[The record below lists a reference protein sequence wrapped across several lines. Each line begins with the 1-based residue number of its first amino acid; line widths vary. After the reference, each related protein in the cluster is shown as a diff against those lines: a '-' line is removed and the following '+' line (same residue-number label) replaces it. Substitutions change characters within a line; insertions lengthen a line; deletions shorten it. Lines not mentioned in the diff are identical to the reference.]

1 MILPPGVSV
10 GRDSGFAWY
19 EMRELLM
26 HIVVLTIDG
35 NHRPALLAAA
45 DRLRREHK
53 VALSLAVYDA
63 ATLRDGAGWS
73 QLDRDLARADLVF
86 GARLFSEELVRP
98 LADRLAHYDKP
109 TLIITSNPALIRCTR
124 IGGFSLRRESENEP
138 GPLRSWVQKLRPQGG
153 AGEARR
159 QLAILRN
166 LSKVL
171 KVIPGT
177 SRDLYTYITSHQ
189 YWLNASPENLYRLL
203 CVLIGRYGP
212 APRPKL
218 PQLDPLT
225 YPDTALYHPDA
236 PDLFSSLNDYRRWR
250 GNRFAPRG
258 KVGILTLRTV
268 VLSGNTPHIDALAR
282 AIEARGLEARIAYAA
297 GLDMRPLLEK
307 ELADVDLLVNATGF
321 ALVGGPA
328 ESQPRQAAEAL
339 IRFDRPYLGL
349 VPLAFQRIDDWR
361 ADDNGLV
368 PVQQALSVA
377 IPELE
382 GAAEPLIFGGPAA
395 DGQRFAPAQ
404 AEIEQIADRIARR
417 VALRHLPNAQKRLA
431 VVIYNFPPALGTVGT
446 AAYLDVFASL
456 FHLLQALAADG
467 YQVEVPR
474 TVDELRHLLLDTGPA
489 QGADANIADWLSAD
503 EYRRLFP
510 AYTEIEPYWGPAP
523 GELLRDS
530 RGIRIL
536 GRQFGNV
543 FVGVQP
549 SFGYERDPMRL
560 LLAKDA
566 APNHAFAA
574 FYTWLIHKFRAD
586 AVIHLGTH
594 GAMEFMP
601 GKQVG
606 LSARCWPLRLIGP
619 IPNFYLY
626 SVNNPS
632 EAAIAKRRGA
642 ATLVSYLVPPVQQ
655 AGLYKGLRALRDAID
670 QYERR
675 PDPAL
680 VSDLRERAAQ
690 LGIPMATSGDD
701 YADVAGLAHEL
712 LRIEQ
717 RMIPVGLH
725 VLGQPP
731 TPAELADFL
740 WLYANLQ
747 PDGGLP
753 ALIARGM
760 GIDYA
765 DLCARL
771 GSDLVEQSQMREI
784 EALGRSA
791 MLAYAEAPDV
801 EAGARAAT
809 ARLAQVVPAAQLKPF
824 WPKLAELRTGL
835 LTNHELQ
842 NLLHGLRGGFIP
854 PSPSNDAVRNP
865 AVLPTG
871 RNLFALDPYRVPT
884 PAAMQRGEALATELL
899 ARLRT
904 DQGGWP
910 ESITIVLWGTDNLK
924 SDCEGVAQVLALIG
938 ARPVVDELGNIAD
951 VTLRPLSEL
960 GRPRI
965 DVVVTVSGIFRDL
978 LGNQMRLIDR
988 AAYLA
993 ATADEPPEWNFVRA
1007 HVLAQVAEQRISLE
1021 EAAIRVFTNAP
1032 GSYGA
1037 NVNFLVE
1044 SGTWENDEQ
1053 LSDAFLSRKSF
1064 VRTADGQWRE
1074 ARHLLEGALR
1084 HVQATFQNIDSF
1096 EVGLTDID
1104 NYYENLGGVAKS
1116 VERLRGQAP
1125 PVLVADAINTPGASR
1140 VASIE
1145 TMLRLETR
1153 AKLLNPKWHEAMLAH
1168 GFAGVREIEAR
1179 VGHTYGWSA
1188 TANAVEGWVYDEI
1201 AATYALDDT
1210 MRERMAALN
1219 PSATAGVVRRL
1230 LEAAGRGFWAADEV
1244 TLNRLQEIY
1253 QDLEDRLEG
1262 ISEER
1267 SVR

>member
-1 MILPPGVSV
+1 
-10 GRDSGFAWY
+10 
-19 EMRELLM
+19 M
-26 HIVVLTIDG
+26 HFVVLTIDG

-63 ATLRDGAGWS
+63 ATLRDATGWA
-73 QLDRDLARADLVF
+73 QLDRDLAKADFVF
-86 GARLFSEELVRP
+86 GARLFSEDLVRP
-98 LADRLAHYDKP
+98 LVDRLAHLDKP
-109 TLIITSNPALIRCTR
+109 TLIITSNPALIRCTH
-124 IGGFSLRRESENEP
+124 IGGFSLRREHDTEP
-138 GPLRSWVQKLRPQGG
+138 GPIRRWVQKLRPQGG

-212 APRPKL
+212 QPRPKL
-218 PQLDPLT
+218 PQLDPLS

-236 PDLFSSLNDYRRWR
+236 PDLFASLNDYRRWR
-250 GNRFAPRG
+250 GKRLPQG
-258 KVGILTLRTV
+258 GSVGILTLRTV

-307 ELADVDLLVNATGF
+307 ELADVDVLVNATGF

-328 ESQPRQAAEAL
+328 ESQPQQAAEAL
-339 IRFDRPYLGL
+339 TCFDRPYLGL

-382 GAAEPLIFGGPAA
+382 GAAEPIIFGGPAA

-404 AEIEQIADRIARR
+404 AEIEQIADRVARR
-417 VALRHLPNAQKRLA
+417 VALRRTPNAQKRLA
-431 VVIYNFPPALGTVGT
+431 VVIYNFPPSLGTVGT

-456 FHLLQALAADG
+456 FNLLQALAADG
-467 YQVEVPR
+467 YRVEVPR
-474 TVDELRHLLLDTGPA
+474 SVDELRRLLLADGPA
-489 QGADANIADWLSAD
+489 HGADAHIADWLSAD

-523 GELLRDS
+523 GELWRDN

-543 FVGVQP
+543 FIGVQP

-574 FYTWLIHKFRAD
+574 FYTWITHKFRAD

-619 IPNFYLY
+619 LPNFYVY

-655 AGLYKGLRALRDAID
+655 AGLYKGLRALRDAIE
-670 QYERR
+670 QYERH

-680 VSDLRERAAQ
+680 VADLRDRATQ
-690 LGIPMATSGDD
+690 LGIPMASSGDD
-701 YADVAGLAHEL
+701 HADVAGLAHEL

-717 RMIPVGLH
+717 RMIPLGLH

-740 WLYANLQ
+740 LLYASLQ

-760 GIDYA
+760 GIDYQQ
-765 DLCARL
+765 LCARL
-771 GSDLVEQSQMREI
+771 SSDLAAQNQMRAI
-784 EALGRSA
+784 EARGRAA
-791 MLAYAEAPDV
+791 MLAYAEAHDPS
-801 EAGARAAT
+801 AGERAA
-809 ARLAQVVPAAQLKPF
+809 AAQLADLVPAAALCPL
-824 WPKLAELRTGL
+824 WPKLAELRNGL
-835 LTNHELQ
+835 LANHELR

-884 PAAMQRGEALATELL
+884 PAAMQRGEALANELL
-899 ARLRT
+899 ARLRAE
-904 DQGGWP
+904 QGAWP
-910 ESITIVLWGTDNLK
+910 QSIAIVLWGTDNLK

-938 ARPVVDELGNIAD
+938 AHPVVDELGNVADIA
-951 VTLRPLSEL
+951 LRPLAEL

-978 LGNQMRLIDR
+978 LSNQMRLIDR

-993 ATADEPPEWNFVRA
+993 AAAADEPPEWNFVRA
-1007 HVLAQVAEQRISLE
+1007 HALAQMAESGVMLE
-1021 EAAIRVFTNAP
+1021 EAAIRVFANAP

-1044 SGTWENDEQ
+1044 SGTWESDDQ
-1053 LSDAFLSRKSF
+1053 LSDAFLARKSF
-1064 VRTADGQWRE
+1064 VR
-1074 ARHLLEGALR
+1074 
-1084 HVQATFQNIDSF
+1084 
-1096 EVGLTDID
+1096 
-1104 NYYENLGGVAKS
+1104 
-1116 VERLRGQAP
+1116 
-1125 PVLVADAINTPGASR
+1125 
-1140 VASIE
+1140 
-1145 TMLRLETR
+1145 
-1153 AKLLNPKWHEAMLAH
+1153 
-1168 GFAGVREIEAR
+1168 
-1179 VGHTYGWSA
+1179 
-1188 TANAVEGWVYDEI
+1188 
-1201 AATYALDDT
+1201 
-1210 MRERMAALN
+1210 
-1219 PSATAGVVRRL
+1219 
-1230 LEAAGRGFWAADEV
+1230 
-1244 TLNRLQEIY
+1244 
-1253 QDLEDRLEG
+1253 
-1262 ISEER
+1262 
-1267 SVR
+1267 

>member
-1 MILPPGVSV
+1 
-10 GRDSGFAWY
+10 
-19 EMRELLM
+19 M
-26 HIVVLTIDG
+26 HFVVLTIDG

-63 ATLRDGAGWS
+63 ATLRDATGWA
-73 QLDRDLARADLVF
+73 QLDRDLAKADFVF
-86 GARLFSEELVRP
+86 GARLFSEDLVRP
-98 LADRLAHYDKP
+98 LVDRLAHLDKP
-109 TLIITSNPALIRCTR
+109 TLIITSNPALIRCTH
-124 IGGFSLRRESENEP
+124 IGGFSLRREHDTEP
-138 GPLRSWVQKLRPQGG
+138 GPIRRWVQKLRPQGG

-212 APRPKL
+212 QPRPKL
-218 PQLDPLT
+218 PQLDPLS

-236 PDLFSSLNDYRRWR
+236 PDLFASLNDYRRWR
-250 GNRFAPRG
+250 GKRLPQG
-258 KVGILTLRTV
+258 GSVGILTLRTV

-307 ELADVDLLVNATGF
+307 ELADVDVLVNATGF

-328 ESQPRQAAEAL
+328 ESQPQQAAEAL
-339 IRFDRPYLGL
+339 TRFDRPYLGL

-382 GAAEPLIFGGPAA
+382 GAAEPIIFGGPAA

-404 AEIEQIADRIARR
+404 AEIEQIADRVARR
-417 VALRHLPNAQKRLA
+417 VALRRTPNAQKRLA
-431 VVIYNFPPALGTVGT
+431 VVIYNFPPSLGTVGT

-456 FHLLQALAADG
+456 FNLLQALAADG
-467 YQVEVPR
+467 YRVEVPR
-474 TVDELRHLLLDTGPA
+474 SVDELRRLLLADGPA
-489 QGADANIADWLSAD
+489 HGADAHIADWLSAD

-523 GELLRDS
+523 GELWRDN

-543 FVGVQP
+543 FIGVQP

-574 FYTWLIHKFRAD
+574 FYTWITHKFRAD

-619 IPNFYLY
+619 LPNFYVY

-655 AGLYKGLRALRDAID
+655 AGLYKGLRALRDAIE
-670 QYERR
+670 QYERH

-680 VSDLRERAAQ
+680 VADLRDRATQ
-690 LGIPMATSGDD
+690 LGIPMASSGDD
-701 YADVAGLAHEL
+701 HADVAGLAHEL

-717 RMIPVGLH
+717 RMIPLGLH

-731 TPAELADFL
+731 APAELADFL
-740 WLYANLQ
+740 LLYASLQ

-760 GIDYA
+760 GIDYQQ
-765 DLCARL
+765 LCARL
-771 GSDLVEQSQMREI
+771 SSDLAAQNQMRAI
-784 EALGRSA
+784 EARGRAA
-791 MLAYAEAPDV
+791 MLAYAEAHDPS
-801 EAGARAAT
+801 AGERAA
-809 ARLAQVVPAAQLKPF
+809 AAQLADLVPVAALRPL
-824 WPKLAELRTGL
+824 WPKLAELRNGL
-835 LTNHELQ
+835 LANDELR

-884 PAAMQRGEALATELL
+884 PAAMQRGEALANELL
-899 ARLRT
+899 ARLRA
-904 DQGGWP
+904 DQGAWP
-910 ESITIVLWGTDNLK
+910 QSVAIVLWGTDNLK

-938 ARPVVDELGNIAD
+938 ARPVVDELGNVADIA
-951 VTLRPLSEL
+951 LRPLDEL

-993 ATADEPPEWNFVRA
+993 AAADEPPEWNFIRA
-1007 HVLAQVAEQRISLE
+1007 HALAQMAESGVTLE
-1021 EAAIRVFTNAP
+1021 EAAIRVFANAP

-1044 SGTWENDEQ
+1044 SGTWESDDQ
-1053 LSDAFLSRKSF
+1053 LSDAFLARKSF
-1064 VRTADGQWRE
+1064 VRAANGQWRE
-1074 ARHLLEGALR
+1074 ARGLLEGALR

-1104 NYYENLGGVAKS
+1104 NYYENLGGMAKS
-1116 VERLRGQAP
+1116 VERIRGEAP
-1125 PVLVADAINTPGASR
+1125 PVLVADAISTPGASR

-1179 VGHTYGWSA
+1179 VNHTYGWSA

-1201 AATYALDDT
+1201 AATYALDDA

-1219 PSATAGVVRRL
+1219 PAAAAGVVRRL
-1230 LEAAGRGFWAADEV
+1230 LEAAGRGFWAADEA

-1253 QDLEDRLEG
+1253 HDLEDRLEG
-1262 ISEER
+1262 ITEER
-1267 SVR
+1267 SVG

>member
-1 MILPPGVSV
+1 MS
-10 GRDSGFAWY
+10 
-19 EMRELLM
+19 
-26 HIVVLTIDG
+26 
-35 NHRPALLAAA
+35 
-45 DRLRREHK
+45 
-53 VALSLAVYDA
+53 
-63 ATLRDGAGWS
+63 
-73 QLDRDLARADLVF
+73 
-86 GARLFSEELVRP
+86 
-98 LADRLAHYDKP
+98 
-109 TLIITSNPALIRCTR
+109 
-124 IGGFSLRRESENEP
+124 
-138 GPLRSWVQKLRPQGG
+138 
-153 AGEARR
+153 
-159 QLAILRN
+159 
-166 LSKVL
+166 
-171 KVIPGT
+171 
-177 SRDLYTYITSHQ
+177 
-189 YWLNASPENLYRLL
+189 SPVCFICYRLW
-203 CVLIGRYGP
+203 
-212 APRPKL
+212 L
-218 PQLDPLT
+218 PM
-225 YPDTALYHPDA
+225 
-236 PDLFSSLNDYRRWR
+236 
-250 GNRFAPRG
+250 
-258 KVGILTLRTV
+258 V
-268 VLSGNTPHIDALAR
+268 
-282 AIEARGLEARIAYAA
+282 
-297 GLDMRPLLEK
+297 
-307 ELADVDLLVNATGF
+307 
-321 ALVGGPA
+321 
-328 ESQPRQAAEAL
+328 
-339 IRFDRPYLGL
+339 IR
-349 VPLAFQRIDDWR
+349 
-361 ADDNGLV
+361 
-368 PVQQALSVA
+368 
-377 IPELE
+377 
-382 GAAEPLIFGGPAA
+382 
-395 DGQRFAPAQ
+395 
-404 AEIEQIADRIARR
+404 
-417 VALRHLPNAQKRLA
+417 
-431 VVIYNFPPALGTVGT
+431 
-446 AAYLDVFASL
+446 
-456 FHLLQALAADG
+456 
-467 YQVEVPR
+467 VEVPR

-771 GSDLVEQSQMREI
+771 GSDLVAQSQMREI

-899 ARLRT
+899 TRLCSE
-904 DQGGWP
+904 QGGWP
-910 ESITIVLWGTDNLK
+910 ESIAIVLWGTDNLK

-965 DVVVTVSGIFRDL
+965 DVVVTISGIFRDL

-1104 NYYENLGGVAKS
+1104 NYYES
-1116 VERLRGQAP
+1116 RR
-1125 PVLVADAINTPGASR
+1125 VLNDC
-1140 VASIE
+1140 
-1145 TMLRLETR
+1145 
-1153 AKLLNPKWHEAMLAH
+1153 
-1168 GFAGVREIEAR
+1168 
-1179 VGHTYGWSA
+1179 
-1188 TANAVEGWVYDEI
+1188 
-1201 AATYALDDT
+1201 
-1210 MRERMAALN
+1210 
-1219 PSATAGVVRRL
+1219 VVRRHQCWL
-1230 LEAAGRGFWAADEV
+1230 PMRSIHPAPVGWLRLKRCCVSKPAPSCSIQSGMKPCLPTALPGYVKLKPVSGIRMAGVQPPMRLKVGCTTRSQPLMPSMTPCASGWRRSTHRQPLASFVDCLKLPVVVSGRLTKRRSTACRKSTRTSKIVSKGLVKRGVSDELVEDDSARNAACRRCD
-1244 TLNRLQEIY
+1244 
-1253 QDLEDRLEG
+1253 
-1262 ISEER
+1262 
-1267 SVR
+1267 